1 MVKEVEVV
9 VTVPEYTVTV
19 SLSQRRLYADWLKET
34 YYRLKEQAPII

>member
-9 VTVPEYTVTV
+9 VTVPECTVTV
-19 SLSQRRLYADWLKET
+19 SLSQRRLDADWLKEI